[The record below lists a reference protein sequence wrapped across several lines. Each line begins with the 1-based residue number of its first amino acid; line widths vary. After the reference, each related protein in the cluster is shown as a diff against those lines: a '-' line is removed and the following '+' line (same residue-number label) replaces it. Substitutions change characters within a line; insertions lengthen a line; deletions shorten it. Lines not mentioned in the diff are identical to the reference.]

1 MGDLSP
7 LETVLSIVTM
17 LTTTGMVVTAK
28 DFYRLKDE
36 IHHEMDKR
44 YVLKEVHNSEI
55 LALKEDINEVKN
67 TQEATHEKVTQIYNF
82 LISNGHGG
90 EHKCL

>member
-1 MGDLSP
+1 MNDLTP
-7 LETVLSIVTM
+7 LEVVLSIITM

-28 DFYRLKDE
+28 DFYRLKDD

-55 LALKEDINEVKN
+55 LALKEDINEVKS
-67 TQEATHEKVTQIYNF
+67 TQEATHEKVIQIYNY
-82 LISNGHGG
+82 LISNGYGG
-90 EHKCL
+90 DHKCL